1 MGEQKANKIEL
12 GEARAE
18 RIALLPELLKQRI
31 LVIDGAMGTMI
42 QRYTLTEEEFRG
54 ERFKDHDHDLRGA
67 NDILVLTRPQV
78 IRDIHDAYL
87 DAGADIIETNTFNA
101 NAISMADYALEPYS
115 EEMNRAA
122 ASIAREAADAATAK
136 NPDKPRFVAGAL
148 GPTTQDGQPLPRRQ
162 RPGKAQRHLG
172 RSSSTPTRRRHVASS
187 PVARTSS
194 RSRRSST
201 RSTARPRS
209 SR

>member
-1 MGEQKANKIEL
+1 MGEQPEDKIEL
-12 GEARAE
+12 GEARAQ
-18 RIALLPELLKQRI
+18 RIKLLPELLKQRI

-54 ERFKDHDHDLRGA
+54 ERFKDHDHDLKGA

-78 IRDIHDAYL
+78 IREIHDAYL

-122 ASIAREAADAATAK
+122 ASIAREA
-136 NPDKPRFVAGAL
+136 
-148 GPTTQDGQPLPRRQ
+148 
-162 RPGKAQRHLG
+162 
-172 RSSSTPTRRRHVASS
+172 
-187 PVARTSS
+187 
-194 RSRRSST
+194 
-201 RSTARPRS
+201 
-209 SR
+209 